1 MKVNWIRKEKV
12 CLFNGTHKY
21 GNVFIGDHRPLPFS
35 NETEKGTRAIEW
47 IPFLLTSATFI
58 HQE

>member
-1 MKVNWIRKEKV
+1 MNAS
-12 CLFNGTHKY
+12 FNGTHKY
-21 GNVFIGDHRPLPFS
+21 ENVFIGDRRPLPIT
-35 NETEKGTRAIEW
+35 NESEKGTRAIEW